1 MVSEALKRAQTKYR
15 LKNKDN
21 FCEYSRS
28 CYRRDPETRKRTLT
42 IYRLKQGQKVKNAT
56 LEKYGL
62 TRSDYNEKPLKEPE
76 YELITNTVP
85 GRETEITDFTKT
97 KNHLKNPNTN

>member
-28 CYRRDPETRKRTLT
+28 CYCRDPETRKRTLT
-42 IYRLKQGQKVKNAT
+42 I
-56 LEKYGL
+56 
-62 TRSDYNEKPLKEPE
+62 
-76 YELITNTVP
+76 
-85 GRETEITDFTKT
+85 
-97 KNHLKNPNTN
+97 